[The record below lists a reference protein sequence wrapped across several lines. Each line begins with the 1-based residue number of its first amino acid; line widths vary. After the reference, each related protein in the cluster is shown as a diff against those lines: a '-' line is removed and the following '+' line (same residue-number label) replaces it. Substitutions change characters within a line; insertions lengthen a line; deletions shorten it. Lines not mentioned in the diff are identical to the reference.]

1 MRGRRRVASRAHH
14 ERDHAPRLV
23 RPARGGQ
30 DDSCP
35 GFLRRDAKREVAER
49 EGTLPVRR
57 VRVACDVQLKPA
69 LQQLALL
76 IDLFLND
83 RRDVLRTRTL
93 LLRRGS
99 LRRDFHNHPTVRRAV
114 QHRDGPKRSSRPRSP
129 ARPLA
134 PSPPR
139 SLEASAQ
146 AGGVLRRRV
155 RVQDSWA
162 APPRP
167 RGPLSGETCSKVMM
181 SYISLVNST
190 TFVVYKYDIIIRK

>member
-1 MRGRRRVASRAHH
+1 MNGWL
-14 ERDHAPRLV
+14 D
-23 RPARGGQ
+23 RPP
-30 DDSCP
+30 S
-35 GFLRRDAKREVAER
+35 
-49 EGTLPVRR
+49 
-57 VRVACDVQLKPA
+57 
-69 LQQLALL
+69 
-76 IDLFLND
+76 
-83 RRDVLRTRTL
+83 DVLRRT
-93 LLRRGS
+93 
-99 LRRDFHNHPTVRRAV
+99 
-114 QHRDGPKRSSRPRSP
+114 SSHKPVGFAGEAPRSP

-181 SYISLVNST
+181 SYNNISLVKI
-190 TFVVYKYDIIIRK
+190 TFLL